1 MTTETTEPT
10 TETAANDPIETAA
23 PIIETAAAAA
33 AEKANSFLGLYFP
46 TTLKAQVQ
54 EAAKAERRSMSQYA
68 VMVFEKHFA
77 TA

>member
-1 MTTETTEPT
+1 MTEITEPT
-10 TETAANDPIETAA
+10 TETAA
-23 PIIETAAAAA
+23 PIIETAAA

>member
-1 MTTETTEPT
+1 MTELTEPT

-23 PIIETAAAAA
+23 PIIETAAAA

-68 VMVFEKHFA
+68 VMVFERHFA
-77 TA
+77 AA

>member
-1 MTTETTEPT
+1 MTELTEPT

-23 PIIETAAAAA
+23 PIIETAAA

-54 EAAKAERRSMSQYA
+54 EAAKAERRSMSQFA
-68 VMVFEKHFA
+68 VMVFERHFA

>member
-23 PIIETAAAAA
+23 PIIETAAPT
-33 AEKANSFLGLYFP
+33 EKANSFLGLYFP

-68 VMVFEKHFA
+68 VMVFERHFA

>member
-10 TETAANDPIETAA
+10 TETAAPITET
-23 PIIETAAAAA
+23 AA

-46 TTLKAQVQ
+46 TKLKSQVA

>member
-1 MTTETTEPT
+1 MNELTEPT

-23 PIIETAAAAA
+23 PIIETAAV